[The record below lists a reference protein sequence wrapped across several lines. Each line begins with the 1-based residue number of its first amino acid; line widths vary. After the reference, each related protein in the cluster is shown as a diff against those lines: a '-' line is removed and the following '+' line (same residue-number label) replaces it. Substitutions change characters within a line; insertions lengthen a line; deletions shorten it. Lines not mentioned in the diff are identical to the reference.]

1 VPCTPVLGEDSSQ
14 MVDRF
19 EVDVIDWHPVMVVI
33 LAGANDVSTTRR
45 RLMVRPG
52 TSGHAIPSL
61 LGQTRS

>member
-1 VPCTPVLGEDSSQ
+1 MPCTPVLGEDCSQ

-19 EVDVIDWHPVMVVI
+19 KLDVIDWHPVMVVI

-52 TSGHAIPSL
+52 TSG
-61 LGQTRS
+61 